1 MRRLRIL
8 VVGSLAAAS
17 VTAWA
22 GPAHAARGSD
32 FCDQAG
38 DLLDDIGNF
47 DPLDSSGSE
56 EFEDQVDAAI
66 DAYQELEENAPK
78 KLKKA
83 FRVNRRYYEL
93 FEDGGID
100 VTDPEQLQDI
110 AERTGKLIRA
120 NTRIYNYLAEEC
132 GNVPD
137 ISVPEIS
144 VPEISVPEIS
154 VPDISI
160 PGRDGN

>member
-1 MRRLRIL
+1 MRRLRTL
-8 VVGSLAAAS
+8 VVGSLAMAS

-22 GPAHAARGSD
+22 GTAYAARGSD

-47 DPLDSSGSE
+47 DPLDTSGSG

-66 DAYQELEENAPK
+66 DAYEELEESAPK

-100 VTDPEQLQDI
+100 FTDPEALRDI
-110 AERTGKLIRA
+110 AQRTGKLIRA
-120 NTRIYNYLAEEC
+120 NTKIYNYLADEC

-137 ISVPEIS
+137 ISVPD
-144 VPEISVPEIS
+144 ISVPEIS

>member
-22 GPAHAARGSD
+22 GTASAARGSD
-32 FCDQAG
+32 FCDQAS
-38 DLLDDIGNF
+38 DLVDDLGGF
-47 DPLDSSGSE
+47 DPFGSGDSDE
-56 EFEDQVDAAI
+56 LEDQIDATI
-66 DAYQELEENAPK
+66 DAYQELEESAPK
-78 KLKKA
+78 KLRKA
-83 FRVNRRYYEL
+83 FRVNRNYYEL

-100 VTDPEQLQDI
+100 LTDPEALRDI
-110 AERTGKLIRA
+110 AERTGRVIRA
-120 NTRIYNYLAEEC
+120 NTKILNYLADEC
-132 GNVPD
+132 GIDAPD
-137 ISVPEIS
+137 V
-144 VPEISVPEIS
+144 SVPEIS